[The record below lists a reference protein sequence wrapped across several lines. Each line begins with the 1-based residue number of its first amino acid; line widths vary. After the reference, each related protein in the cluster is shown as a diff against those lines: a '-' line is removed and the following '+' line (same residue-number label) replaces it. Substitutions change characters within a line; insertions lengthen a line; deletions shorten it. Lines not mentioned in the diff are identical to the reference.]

1 MKRGIQMG
9 FNLKKSKTIAP
20 GVKLNFGKK
29 GASVRLG
36 GKGAGVTLG
45 TSGKVTASAGIP
57 GTGLYYTKSKK
68 IGDSD
73 NTNTTY
79 DSTAS
84 DSKSYGYGGEPPE
97 KDDKNKK
104 LWKIAK
110 KIWIVVGVLVLLL
123 ILLLVL
129 VNSGDD
135 EEPTTTEPQIVQAV
149 ASESQPALTTEAE
162 TEKVTEKQTEPPTEK
177 KTEKQT
183 ERQTQKPTEK
193 QTQPKSQTYML
204 NENTGKYHRPS
215 CSTIKDSKNL
225 REISAEEAKNYSPCG
240 RCKP

>member
-1 MKRGIQMG
+1 MG
-9 FNLKKSKTIAP
+9 FNFKKSKKIAP
-20 GVKLNFGKK
+20 GVKLNLGKK

-68 IGDSD
+68 IVDSD

-79 DSTAS
+79 DSTDSAS
-84 DSKSYGYGGEPPE
+84 NSYGYGGEPPE

-129 VNSGDD
+129 VNSGGD

-149 ASESQPALTTEAE
+149 ATESQTAPTTELE

>member
-1 MKRGIQMG
+1 MKRGTQMG

-73 NTNTTY
+73 NTNATY
-79 DSTAS
+79 DSTDSAS
-84 DSKSYGYGGEPPE
+84 NSYGYGGEPPKNE
-97 KDDKNKK
+97 DKNKK

-110 KIWIVVGVLVLLL
+110 KLWIFVGILVLFL
-123 ILLLVL
+123 ILLLVF
-129 VNSGDD
+129 VNSGGDD
-135 EEPTTTEPQIVQAV
+135 EPTTTEPQSVQSV
-149 ASESQPALTTEAE
+149 ASESQPAPTTEAE
-162 TEKVTEKQTEPPTEK
+162 TEKTTEKQTEPPTEK

-183 ERQTQKPTEK
+183 EKQTQKPTEK

>member
-68 IGDSD
+68 LGDSD
-73 NTNTTY
+73 NINDTY
-79 DSTAS
+79 SSMNS
-84 DSKSYGYGGEPPE
+84 DNNANGFGYGVEPPE

-123 ILLLVL
+123 ILLLVF

-135 EEPTTTEPQIVQAV
+135 DEPTTTTEPQTIQAV
-149 ASESQPALTTEAE
+149 AAETQSAPTTEAE
-162 TEKVTEKQTEPPTEK
+162 TGKVTEK

-183 ERQTQKPTEK
+183 EKQTQKSTEK

-204 NENTGKYHRPS
+204 NENTGKYHKPS
-215 CSTIKDSKNL
+215 CSTINDSKNL